1 MAMLR
6 VAASFWRLVI
16 RYWRM
21 GNLRA
26 EGLAPGFL
34 GVAFTSSVR
43 GNALLIS
50 VENESMMIRL
60 LFCGGKV

>member
-6 VAASFWRLVI
+6 VTASFWRLVI

-26 EGLAPGFL
+26 EGLAAADCEIYL
-34 GVAFTSSVR
+34 
-43 GNALLIS
+43 
-50 VENESMMIRL
+50 E
-60 LFCGGKV
+60 